1 MVRNFGRVLSLTAAS
16 LLLALVVGCG
26 GDEAEPT
33 TAPATAAASPAQA
46 METQPPAAPE
56 SEASAEVRDKLTRVT
71 ILMDDIGT
79 GFTVLS
85 DEYVDN
91 AQASA
96 QQPDPATALTFL
108 DGWGRVLGRTVVY
121 IAQDTTGAALAAQ
134 SVSFFSNVNAFQ
146 DAAGAAQ
153 YYAVATSM
161 IGQGA
166 GVATEFEDL
175 FVDLSA
181 VQVEPYEFPS
191 VGDESSAFTLTGD
204 TESEGQLYSATILLV
219 ALRTGPVTAF
229 VGSIR
234 IVVPPDVP
242 EVERLAELLIDRIEQ
257 EF

>member
-1 MVRNFGRVLSLTAAS
+1 MARNLGRVLLLAAAS
-16 LLLALVVGCG
+16 LLLLLAIACED
-26 GDEAEPT
+26 DETEPT
-33 TAPATAAASPAQA
+33 TTPAAETSPTQAA
-46 METQPPAAPE
+46 ETQPPAATE
-56 SEASAEVRDKLTRVT
+56 EVRDKLSRVA
-71 ILMDDIGT
+71 ILMDDLGP

-85 DEYVDN
+85 DEYIDN

-96 QQPDPATALTFL
+96 GQADPATTQTFL

-121 IAQDTTGAALAAQ
+121 MAEDATGAALAAQ

-146 DAAGAAQ
+146 DTSGASQ

-166 GVATEFEDL
+166 GAVADFEDL
-175 FVDLSA
+175 FVDVSA

-191 VGDESSAFTLTGD
+191 VGEESSAFTLTGD
-204 TESEGQLYSATILLV
+204 MEAEGELYSATVLLV
-219 ALRTGPVTAF
+219 ALREGPVTAF
-229 VGSIR
+229 LGSVR

-242 EVERLAELLIDRIEQ
+242 EVERLAELLVDRIDE

>member
-1 MVRNFGRVLSLTAAS
+1 MTRNCGRVLLLAATC
-16 LLLALVVGCG
+16 LLLVLTVACE
-26 GDEAEPT
+26 GDEAGPT
-33 TAPATAAASPAQA
+33 TAPAAETSPAQA
-46 METQPPAAPE
+46 METQEPAAPPLTAE
-56 SEASAEVRDKLTRVT
+56 MEEARDKLTRVA
-71 ILMDDIGT
+71 ILMDDIGS
-79 GFTVLS
+79 GFTVLN

-96 QQPDPATALTFL
+96 QQPDPATTQTFL

-121 IAQDTTGAALAAQ
+121 IVEDTVGAALAGE

-146 DAAGAAQ
+146 DAEGAAQ
-153 YYAVATSM
+153 YYAVATSL

-166 GVATEFEDL
+166 GVATEFQDL
-175 FVDLSA
+175 FVDPAS
-181 VQVEPYEFPS
+181 VQAAPYEFPS

-204 TESEGQLYSATILLV
+204 TEAEGQLYSATILLV
-219 ALRTGPVTAF
+219 ALRKGPVTAF